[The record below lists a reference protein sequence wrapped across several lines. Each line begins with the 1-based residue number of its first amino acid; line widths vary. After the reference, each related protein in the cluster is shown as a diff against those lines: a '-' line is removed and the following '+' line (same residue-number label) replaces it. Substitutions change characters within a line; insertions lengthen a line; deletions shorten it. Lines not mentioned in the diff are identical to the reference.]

1 MKLLIAVATLVSF
14 IVQTFIAGP
23 ASANPAASATTASS
37 ASDGTLTEV
46 KGHVFRRGFADER
59 KEVWCEPEPARVG
72 DVVSDGMQV
81 GTGDKSWT
89 QCTWKHV
96 TARAWENSVYMV
108 SPKRK
113 LVYLVGG
120 ELLFNLDK
128 HRSDKTPY
136 SVWTKYL
143 HATVRG
149 TTILVQ
155 STPDGSRL
163 SVLEGTVD
171 VTNRLD
177 NSVATLT
184 PGVVYEVKAKENEKK
199 PDKISS
205 VDSVTDG
212 AYIAKASTAAEQ
224 LGLRSTIDAFAGK
237 VNLNSATSIVDLAIL
252 DLNPVVLFD
261 SLTSTTIAALTSVQ
275 QVLLHPLLSSAF
287 ESPLLSLPL
296 IKSEMPQLSPN
307 LISHQSAC
315 VSEVFKAI
323 SVTQVPIL
331 TSYSIGSDLLPRM
344 KGKEV
349 SFIHWPPSG
358 VVSWSRNA
366 GGNLPVVGSV
376 TDKLTGKLT
385 EVSSQRGGLGT
396 VLNQG
401 GVVSLSQVS
410 GLGAN
415 LVNNVSR
422 QVGITNS
429 ATLTGARA
437 GGVVGG
443 VVGGVG
449 GALNGVG
456 GVVGGAVGGINQ
468 TVGGVGGAAGGALG
482 GILGSGGLGGLLK

>member
-1 MKLLIAVATLVSF
+1 MKLVIAVATLVSF
-14 IVQTFIAGP
+14 TIQTSIAGP
-23 ASANPAASATTASS
+23 ALANPAASATTASS

-46 KGHVFRRGFADER
+46 KGNVFRRGFADVN
-59 KEVWCEPEPARVG
+59 KEVWCEPEPAKVG
-72 DVVSDGMQV
+72 DVVCDGMQV
-81 GTGDKSWT
+81 GTGEKSWT

-128 HRSDKTPY
+128 HRSDNTPY

-184 PGVVYEVKAKENEKK
+184 PGVVYEVKAKEEDKT
-199 PDKISS
+199 PEKISS
-205 VDSVTDG
+205 LDSVTDG
-212 AYIAKASTAAEQ
+212 AYLARASTAAEQ
-224 LGLRSTIDAFAGK
+224 LGLRGTMDAFAGK
-237 VNLNSATSIVDLAIL
+237 VDLNSAVSIVDLAIL

-261 SLTSTTIAALTSVQ
+261 SLTSTTIATLTSVQ

-296 IKSEMPQLSPN
+296 IRAEVPQLKPD

-349 SFIHWPPSG
+349 SFVHWPPSG

-366 GGNLPVVGSV
+366 GGNLPVVGAV
-376 TDKLTGKLT
+376 TDKSRGKLT
-385 EVSSQRGGLGT
+385 DVSSQRGGLGT
-396 VLNQG
+396 ILNQG
-401 GVVSLSQVS
+401 GVVSLSQIS

-415 LVNNVSR
+415 PVNNVSR

-429 ATLTGARA
+429 ATLTGGRS
-437 GGVVGG
+437 GGL
-443 VVGGVG
+443 VGGVG

-456 GVVGGAVGGINQ
+456 GVVGGAVQGINQ
-468 TVGGVGGAAGGALG
+468 TVGGVGGAAGGSLG
-482 GILGSGGLGGLLK
+482 GILGGGGLGGLLK